1 MTEEYYGTENYDAPE
16 AEDTYDP
23 NEDWD
28 MDVFNETFEHTLF
41 WLYNVYSIHR
51 ETKGDSWQEM
61 SPEQLR
67 ILLNQEIEEYNAAPR
82 GAHAEVNELLDV
94 ILIAMMLVE
103 RLAKKDS

>member
-1 MTEEYYGTENYDAPE
+1 MSDEYYGTEYY
-16 AEDTYDP
+16 EDTDDDDRD
-23 NEDWD
+23 EDWD

-51 ETKGDSWQEM
+51 ETKGDSWREM
-61 SPEQLR
+61 TPERLR

-94 ILIAMMLVE
+94 ILVASGNIQ
-103 RLAKKDS
+103 KNSWF